1 MTNRGWASGCLFA
14 LCTIGLAHSQ
24 TPVSGVHVFEAP
36 ASGLNMSLAGI
47 SGGRCGSTVA
57 LAGAAAGI
65 SLVPHE
71 CSHCVN
77 AGERGRLAWRF
88 VDATLGMWRQRL
100 NLEHWEISVV
110 MARRS
115 DLTPKTTGKIR
126 WDKDKKTA
134 VIWVMDASE
143 YQLPFRK
150 MLDDMEFTIVHE
162 LVHLELAS
170 LPRSEASRGREEYAV
185 NRIAAALLR
194 LARQQ

>member
-1 MTNRGWASGCLFA
+1 MTNKGWACGCMLA
-14 LCTIGLAHSQ
+14 LCSIGLAHSQ
-24 TPVSGVHVFEAP
+24 TPVSGVHVLGPP
-36 ASGLNMSLAGI
+36 ASDLNISLTDI
-47 SGGRCGSTVA
+47 SGGRCGSTIA
-57 LAGAAAGI
+57 LAGAAAT
-65 SLVPHE
+65 SSAPQE
-71 CSHCVN
+71 CSKCVN
-77 AGERGRLAWRF
+77 AGERGQLAWRF
-88 VDATLGMWRQRL
+88 VDATLAMWRQRL

-115 DLTPKTTGKIR
+115 DFKPKTTGKIR

-143 YQLPFRK
+143 YQMPFRK

-170 LPRSEASRGREEYAV
+170 LPRSEASRGREEHAV